1 MAANYL
7 HGVETI
13 EIETGPRPVK
23 AVKSAVIGLIGTAP
37 CGPVNQP
44 TLCLSESDA
53 AQFGPGLANFTIP
66 QALKAIYD
74 HGAGT
79 VVVINVLNPAVH
91 KSTIPSETVK
101 VDDNGLIQLK
111 HGAVQTMSIGRSTNA
126 GNAYIK
132 GTDYTIDM
140 LTGKITCMGTNLK
153 PGVQAYVNYT
163 YADPTKVTAADIVGA
178 VNTAGDR
185 TGMKLLQ
192 DTWNQFGFTQRS

>member
-66 QALKAIYD
+66 A
-74 HGAGT
+74 GAEGD
-79 VVVINVLNPAVH
+79 LR
-91 KSTIPSETVK
+91 SRRR
-101 VDDNGLIQLK
+101 D
-111 HGAVQTMSIGRSTNA
+111 GR
-126 GNAYIK
+126 
-132 GTDYTIDM
+132 
-140 LTGKITCMGTNLK
+140 
-153 PGVQAYVNYT
+153 
-163 YADPTKVTAADIVGA
+163 
-178 VNTAGDR
+178 GD
-185 TGMKLLQ
+185 
-192 DTWNQFGFTQRS
+192 

>member
-23 AVKSAVIGLIGTAP
+23 AVKSAVIGLIGTSP

-53 AQFGPGLANFTIP
+53 AQFGFGSDTGNFTIP

-79 VVVINVLNPAVH
+79 VVVINVADPAKKAIRV
-91 KSTIPSETVK
+91 SNESRT
-101 VDDNGLIQLK
+101 VDDN
-111 HGAVQTMSIGRSTNA
+111 H
-126 GNAYIK
+126 
-132 GTDYTIDM
+132 
-140 LTGKITCMGTNLK
+140 
-153 PGVQAYVNYT
+153 
-163 YADPTKVTAADIVGA
+163 
-178 VNTAGDR
+178 
-185 TGMKLLQ
+185 
-192 DTWNQFGFTQRS
+192 